1 MSRYLAK
8 RLAGAIPTLL
18 GVSLLTFLFIRL
30 IPGDAIA
37 ARLGTSTALTPD
49 ELASLRAY
57 FGLDQPLPLQYWNW
71 LTSLLRGDAGYSIR
85 TGRPVF
91 LEIAQRLPATLEL
104 ALAATAIALAVGLPL
119 GLLSALRPRSRLD
132 VAARIGGLVGLSLPN
147 FWLGTLIIVLFSLY
161 LRWLPNTGGYVD
173 LLQDPLGNLRLLLF
187 PAVTLGLALAA
198 ATMRMTRSAM
208 LDVLGAD
215 YVRTAT
221 AKGLAPRV
229 VVRRHVLKN
238 GLIVVVTL
246 LGIQV
251 GQLLGGAVVVEEI
264 FSVPGVGRML
274 LAAIVQRDYALGR
287 DLFSRVLFGARL
299 SMEVAVLSVAAST
312 LVGGLLGLA
321 AGYVGGFFDL
331 AVGRVMDVFFAFPAI
346 LLALGIVAALG
357 PDPTN
362 VVIAIAVV
370 YTPIFMRVVRG
381 PVLALKARDFVE
393 AARAV
398 GASQAR
404 IVVRHIVPNL
414 LSTLIVQVS
423 LALSWAVLTEGALS
437 FLGLSAQPPA
447 PSWGVMLNE
456 GRQYLEFATH
466 LAIFPGLAIMIAV
479 LGFNLLGDGLRDALD
494 PQRR

>member
-1 MSRYLAK
+1 M
-8 RLAGAIPTLL
+8 L

-49 ELASLRAY
+49 QLTSLRAY

-91 LEIAQRLPATLEL
+91 IEIAQRLPATLEL

-132 VAARIGGLVGLSLPN
+132 AAVRIGGLIGLSLPN

-187 PAVTLGLALAA
+187 PAITLGLALAA
-198 ATMRMTRSAM
+198 ATQRMTRSAM

-229 VVRRHVLKN
+229 VLRRHVLKN

-264 FSVPGVGRML
+264 FSVPGVGRL
-274 LAAIVQRDYALGR
+274 LLNAIVQRDYALVQG
-287 DLFSRVLFGARL
+287 
-299 SMEVAVLSVAAST
+299 AVL
-312 LVGGLLGLA
+312 
-321 AGYVGGFFDL
+321 
-331 AVGRVMDVFFAFPAI
+331 
-346 LLALGIVAALG
+346 
-357 PDPTN
+357 
-362 VVIAIAVV
+362 VIAILFVV
-370 YTPIFMRVVRG
+370 LNIMV
-381 PVLALKARDFVE
+381 D
-393 AARAV
+393 
-398 GASQAR
+398 
-404 IVVRHIVPNL
+404 L
-414 LSTLIVQVS
+414 LY
-423 LALSWAVLTEGALS
+423 G
-437 FLGLSAQPPA
+437 
-447 PSWGVMLNE
+447 
-456 GRQYLEFATH
+456 Y
-466 LAIFPGLAIMIAV
+466 
-479 LGFNLLGDGLRDALD
+479 LD
-494 PQRR
+494 PRIRLA

>member
-1 MSRYLAK
+1 M
-8 RLAGAIPTLL
+8 L

-37 ARLGTSTALTPD
+37 ARLGTSTALTP
-49 ELASLRAY
+49 EQLASLRAY

-104 ALAATAIALAVGLPL
+104 ALAATVIALAVGLPL
-119 GLLSALRPRSRLD
+119 GFVSALRPRSRLD
-132 VAARIGGLVGLSLPN
+132 VAARIGGLIGLSLPN

-173 LLQDPLGNLRLLLF
+173 LLQDPFGNLRLLLF
-187 PAVTLGLALAA
+187 PAITLGLALAA

-229 VVRRHVLKN
+229 VLRRHVLKN

-264 FSVPGVGRML
+264 FSVPGVGRL
-274 LAAIVQRDYALGR
+274 LLNAIVQRDYALVQG
-287 DLFSRVLFGARL
+287 
-299 SMEVAVLSVAAST
+299 AVL
-312 LVGGLLGLA
+312 
-321 AGYVGGFFDL
+321 
-331 AVGRVMDVFFAFPAI
+331 
-346 LLALGIVAALG
+346 
-357 PDPTN
+357 
-362 VVIAIAVV
+362 VIAILFVV
-370 YTPIFMRVVRG
+370 
-381 PVLALKARDFVE
+381 LN
-393 AARAV
+393 
-398 GASQAR
+398 
-404 IVVRHIVPNL
+404 IVVDL
-414 LSTLIVQVS
+414 LY
-423 LALSWAVLTEGALS
+423 G
-437 FLGLSAQPPA
+437 
-447 PSWGVMLNE
+447 
-456 GRQYLEFATH
+456 Y
-466 LAIFPGLAIMIAV
+466 
-479 LGFNLLGDGLRDALD
+479 LD
-494 PQRR
+494 PRIRLA